1 MLNCWEFSAR
11 LFSCQL
17 LVQFGDIVVPLCL
30 VARSSYWGSQ
40 VVLLSEILDLELAA
54 TVPGAIGEDRLGAG
68 QASWLFINQP
78 HVPVEPWMTP
88 RDKNLHSQELIGG
101 WTMTCSFPCVAAE
114 LFCLFIIH
122 SCERHVFSYLSPWE
136 VQSPRSR
143 TWRTQWTHHYPSC
156 WPIENGAIPWKK

>member
-101 WTMTCSFPCVAAE
+101 WTMTCSFLALLQNFSV
-114 LFCLFIIH
+114 CLLSIH
-122 SCERHVFSYLSPWE
+122 VKDMYSLTWALG
-136 VQSPRSR
+136 RSR
-143 TWRTQWTHHYPSC
+143 AHVVGHDAPSGH
-156 WPIENGAIPWKK
+156 IITLHVDQ